1 MLFQLIADLNRR
13 TAKRPSPQSSQN
25 ETVHSTIL
33 FICLFIYSFI
43 YLFIVVILIHI
54 PTHYCESFNFNP
66 FDFEPGLL
74 EPELDWTGT
83 SVAPRSGISVI
94 LLSKWYPTTRCHF
107 VFSRNFWECSKR
119 INMNWIR
126 FKQKLT
132 SRNNDFPAEINIC
145 VYTYLKT
152 NYEKYALKN
161 PSSGRLLLWRQ
172 SRSPAL
178 SRSIVLTA
186 SHLLGR

>member
-13 TAKRPSPQSSQN
+13 TAKRPIAPKVLKTNPCIQ
-25 ETVHSTIL
+25 L
-33 FICLFIYSFI
+33 FYLFI

-94 LLSKWYPTTRCHF
+94 LLSKWYTTTRCHF
-107 VFSRNFWECSKR
+107 GVSRNFWECSKR
-119 INMNWIR
+119 INMKWIR

-132 SRNNDFPAEINIC
+132 SRNNDFPAEIKIC
-145 VYTYLKT
+145 VYTYLK
-152 NYEKYALKN
+152 NQLRKMY
-161 PSSGRLLLWRQ
+161 P
-172 SRSPAL
+172 
-178 SRSIVLTA
+178 
-186 SHLLGR
+186 